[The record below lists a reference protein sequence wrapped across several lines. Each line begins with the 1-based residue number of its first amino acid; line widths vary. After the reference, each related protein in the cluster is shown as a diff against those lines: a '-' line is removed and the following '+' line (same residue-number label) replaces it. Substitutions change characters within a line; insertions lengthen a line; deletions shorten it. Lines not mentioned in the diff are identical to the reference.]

1 MHGLCR
7 RRRKPLP
14 EATQPPSSKTVRMG
28 NSGINVPVPEQNNPG
43 GDAME
48 QQTITMGQVTYELRR
63 VFQGTRP
70 LSELMAE
77 RIVQNIPA
85 ARSVDGGAGHEV

>member
-1 MHGLCR
+1 
-7 RRRKPLP
+7 
-14 EATQPPSSKTVRMG
+14 
-28 NSGINVPVPEQNNPG
+28 
-43 GDAME
+43 ME

-77 RIVQNIPA
+77 RLGQNIPDTQ
-85 ARSVDGGAGHEV
+85 SVDGGAAMRYNQASGPVHRRRRA

>member
-1 MHGLCR
+1 
-7 RRRKPLP
+7 
-14 EATQPPSSKTVRMG
+14 MG
-28 NSGINVPVPEQNNPG
+28 NSGINASVPAQNTLG
-43 GDAME
+43 GYVME

-85 ARSVDGGAGHEV
+85 ARPVDGGGGHGV

>member
-1 MHGLCR
+1 
-7 RRRKPLP
+7 
-14 EATQPPSSKTVRMG
+14 MG
-28 NSGINVPVPEQNNPG
+28 NSGINHPVPAQNNSG

-48 QQTITMGQVTYELRR
+48 QQIITMGQVTYELRR

-77 RIVQNIPA
+77 RLAQNIPA
-85 ARSVDGGAGHEV
+85 NPPVDGRPDHEV

>member
-1 MHGLCR
+1 M
-7 RRRKPLP
+7 
-14 EATQPPSSKTVRMG
+14 E
-28 NSGINVPVPEQNNPG
+28 NSGINRSASVQTNPG

-70 LSELMAE
+70 LSDLMAE
-77 RIVQNIPA
+77 RLAQNIPA
-85 ARSVDGGAGHEV
+85 AQSVDGGDGHGV

>member
-1 MHGLCR
+1 
-7 RRRKPLP
+7 
-14 EATQPPSSKTVRMG
+14 
-28 NSGINVPVPEQNNPG
+28 
-43 GDAME
+43 ME
-48 QQTITMGQVTYELRR
+48 QQTITIGQATYELRR